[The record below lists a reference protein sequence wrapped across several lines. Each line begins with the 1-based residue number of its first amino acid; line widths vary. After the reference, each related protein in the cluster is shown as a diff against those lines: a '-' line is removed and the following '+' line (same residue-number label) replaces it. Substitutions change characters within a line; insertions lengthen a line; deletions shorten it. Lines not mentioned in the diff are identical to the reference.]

1 MVRATARALLHRLPP
16 ASRATVV
23 RDAVPVEDLLGNLP
37 KTLLQ
42 DLLFGAA
49 TSLGVTAIRVN
60 GQLGEIEGSPRDRVI
75 LYRYLQTG
83 TWSSRFQREIID
95 KVFALG
101 EGTYID
107 VGANIGLTSIPVAA
121 KWGVQCY
128 AFEPDPTNFRF
139 LQRNTELNDVGETIQ
154 LFNIAVHEREAT
166 LDFEL
171 SPENLGDHRIRSSTG
186 APAIAPKQNENKR
199 HVIKVAAAPLD
210 ATLSGANIKHPLVL
224 KIDVQG
230 AEPAVFRGARKLL
243 YEADCLVVE
252 FSPYALARAG
262 ADEDDFFREL
272 HGFTCGFIAS
282 FDGDDQ
288 DSNRALINP
297 LPLADVIAK
306 CRDASWHKHP
316 DNYFDLILLR
326 REDFFRAGS

>member
-1 MVRATARALLHRLPP
+1 MARASAKALLHHLPP
-16 ASRATVV
+16 ASRAIVV
-23 RDAVPVEDLLGNLP
+23 RDAVPPEDLLENLP

-60 GQLGEIEGSPRDRVI
+60 GHLGEIEGSPRDRVI

-83 TWSSRFQREIID
+83 AWSSRFQREVVD

-101 EGTYID
+101 KGTYID
-107 VGANIGLTSIPVAA
+107 VGANIGLTLIPVAA
-121 KWGVQCY
+121 KWRVQCY
-128 AFEPDPTNFRF
+128 AFEPDPTNFHF
-139 LQRNTELNDVGETIQ
+139 LQRNTELNDVGETVQ
-154 LFNIAVHEREAT
+154 LFNIAAYEREAT

-171 SPENLGDHRIRSSTG
+171 SPDNLGDHRIRPSTE
-186 APAIAPKQNENKR
+186 ASTIDPKQNEDKR

-210 ATLSGANIKHPLVL
+210 TTLSGANIKHPLVL
-224 KIDVQG
+224 KVDVQG
-230 AEPAVFRGARKLL
+230 AEPAVFRGARKVLHD
-243 YEADCLVVE
+243 ADCLVVE

-272 HGFTCGFIAS
+272 HGFTCGFITS
-282 FDGDDQ
+282 FDGGDQ
-288 DSNRALINP
+288 DSNRTLINP
-297 LPLADVIAK
+297 SPIAEVIAK

-316 DNYFDLILLR
+316 DNYFDLILLK
-326 REDFFRAGS
+326 REDLFRTGS